1 MSRSSSGP
9 FGTLQNLNRLCRA
22 ALVIDGILA
31 TGRRWDEIAREVRET
46 QYEAR
51 GYAPPRSDV
60 VRRYFSLELA
70 PALDPGFRA
79 PLGYPAALAL
89 QYPEVRPMVIAPLL
103 DLLFN
108 LDLPKHDQI
117 ERKKR
122 FSAEAIR
129 ATADQGSPDDAKF
142 MQLLNQ
148 IAPGRRRGR
157 ASDQPSRPLW
167 SLYQTLLI
175 ARSDLVRVLFKE
187 EAGMFTRQLRPIEQ
201 EASELAKAP
210 HIDALALLYGLVLEA
225 LELTDIKRLLAAKH
239 ATLAWLPK
247 LYELPECRRV
257 APLIEFAVESACS
270 KCISKRFSR
279 AIAFDR
285 VRPGS
290 WRDPGPLV
298 SIEEMV
304 FGYPDNADSLEYLT
318 MRELN
323 IARMNEMIE
332 ERAYAW
338 IAARSSNKRAP
349 KLADNDTPSTKFPFR
364 GKRARPLGGLYDLV
378 SEGVPDLGGWKDG
391 RFWMMQRGTRC
402 AVTATGQESFPLML
416 VDFGHLRGDPVTD
429 RPIPAMPWI
438 LADWHW
444 VESTVDLT
452 AISRRVIKFLRKG

>member
-1 MSRSSSGP
+1 MPRSSSGP
-9 FGTLQNLNRLCRA
+9 FGTLQNLSRLCRA

-31 TGRRWDEIAREVRET
+31 TGRRWEEIAREVRET

-70 PALDPGFRA
+70 PALDPGFKA

-103 DLLFN
+103 DLLFD
-108 LDLPKHDQI
+108 LDLPKHDLI
-117 ERKKR
+117 ERKQR
-122 FSAEAIR
+122 FSAETIKE
-129 ATADQGSPDDAKF
+129 TAVQGRPDDANL

-167 SLYQTLLI
+167 SLYQTLII
-175 ARSDLVRVLFKE
+175 ARRDLVRVLFKE
-187 EAGMFTRQLRPIEQ
+187 ESGMFTRKLRPIEQ
-201 EASELAKAP
+201 EASDLAKEP

-225 LELTDIKRLLAAKH
+225 LELTDGNRLGVAKH
-239 ATLAWLPK
+239 ATLAWLPN
-247 LYELPECRRV
+247 LYKLPECRRV
-257 APLIEFAVESACS
+257 APLIELAVARACS
-270 KCISKRFSR
+270 KSVSKRFSR
-279 AIAFDR
+279 VMAFDR

-298 SIEEMV
+298 SVEEMV
-304 FGYPDNADSLEYLT
+304 FSYPDNADSLEYLT

-323 IARMNEMIE
+323 IDRMNKMIE
-332 ERAYAW
+332 DHATSWIPAQPSATRAAKV
-338 IAARSSNKRAP
+338 AANVLFATR
-349 KLADNDTPSTKFPFR
+349 FPFR
-364 GKRARPLGGLYDLV
+364 SKRARPLGVLHKLV
-378 SEGVPDLGGWKDG
+378 SAAVTDLGGWKDG
-391 RFWMMQRGTRC
+391 RFWVMQRGTRC

-438 LADWHW
+438 VADWQW
-444 VESTVDLT
+444 IESTADLT
-452 AISRRVIKFLRKG
+452 ATSRLVIKFLRRG